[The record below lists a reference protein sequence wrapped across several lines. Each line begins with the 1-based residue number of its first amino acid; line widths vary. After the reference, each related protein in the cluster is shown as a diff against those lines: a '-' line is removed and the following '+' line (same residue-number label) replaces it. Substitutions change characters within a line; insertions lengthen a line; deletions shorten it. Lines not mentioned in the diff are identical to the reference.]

1 MQKLQGVLAIA
12 LAGVFLAPAQQGE
25 TWTSVFR
32 LEGDQL
38 VSTGRNPYFIL
49 EPGYRLELAG
59 GSRQLVIT
67 VLDETPVVSNVET
80 RVVEE
85 RESENG
91 ELVEVS
97 RNFFAISQRTNSVF
111 YFGEAVDKYKDGKI
125 TGHEGSWTA
134 GYNNARFGLMMP
146 GMPLLLA
153 RYYQEISLGV
163 AQDRAEIVGVSEDV
177 TTPAGEFQRV
187 LKVRET
193 TPLVPAQR
201 EYKYYA
207 WGVGLIQDGDL
218 RLVKAGKQ

>member
-1 MQKLQGVLAIA
+1 MQKIQGVLAIV
-12 LAGVFLAPAQQGE
+12 LAGAYLAPAQRDDA
-25 TWTSVFR
+25 WTSVFR
-32 LEGDQL
+32 IEGDSL
-38 VSTGRNPYFIL
+38 LATGRNPYFIL

-59 GSRQLVIT
+59 GNVQLVIT
-67 VLDETPVVSNVET
+67 VLDETPEVDGVET

-85 RESENG
+85 RESVNG
-91 ELVEVS
+91 QLVEVS
-97 RNFFAISQRTNSVF
+97 RNYVAISQRTNSVF
-111 YFGEAVDKYKDGKI
+111 LFGEMVDKYKDGKI

-134 GYNNARFGLMMP
+134 GYNSARFGMMMP
-146 GMPLLLA
+146 GIPLLQA

-163 AQDRAEIVGVSEDV
+163 AQDRSEIVGLSETV

-218 RLVKAGKQ
+218 RLVKAGKL